1 VDDNLIREQLDELS
15 GGRIKLPDGFQFRD
29 SKIYL
34 DAMAAV
40 AAKKE
45 AGEKKKKK
53 KKKNK

>member
-1 VDDNLIREQLDELS
+1 VDDDLIREQLAELS
-15 GGRIKLPDGFQFRD
+15 DGRITLPPDFQFRD

-53 KKKNK
+53 KKKK